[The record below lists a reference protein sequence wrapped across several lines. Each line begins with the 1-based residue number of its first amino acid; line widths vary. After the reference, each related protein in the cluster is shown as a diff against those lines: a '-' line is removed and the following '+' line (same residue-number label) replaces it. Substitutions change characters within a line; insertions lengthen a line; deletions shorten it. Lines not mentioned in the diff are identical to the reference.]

1 MANQSRTDST
11 PAFLLL
17 AYFYKLYICC
27 IRDNHII
34 RDTTNDNSQYRGI
47 TETYKAFPF
56 AGAKGD
62 RGAPG
67 LPGLPG
73 RKGTVGDVG
82 PRGPP
87 GVPGFPGP
95 PGFPGTVIHGQKGNR
110 GPPGPR
116 GNPGRGSTFKED
128 NRMKIMFN
136 IRSFQLLLM

>member
-1 MANQSRTDST
+1 MYVYVVNLIT
-11 PAFLLL
+11 LLE
-17 AYFYKLYICC
+17 I
-27 IRDNHII
+27 
-34 RDTTNDNSQYRGI
+34 TTNYNSQYRGI
-47 TETYKAFPF
+47 METYKAFPF

-82 PRGPP
+82 SRGPP

-95 PGFPGTVIHGQKGNR
+95 PGFPSAIIPGQKGNR

-128 NRMKIMFN
+128 KRMKIMFN
-136 IRSFQLLLM
+136 NRSFQLPLV